1 MKQIDARTIL
11 RHQPPFRFIE
21 TVYLT
26 SQSRATAHVP
36 SVPPMAPWAQSAG
49 LSVLPVE
56 YAAQLMGV
64 LIRNASGDTK
74 AAGVLAGVTEFTWD
88 YLAKPLSSVEVRT
101 AGTRNAF
108 HDFKADFFDQQ
119 GIVCAQMAGYIHMSQ
134 GQDSA
139 PVIAHLTQKS
149 DAPLYDVLSFSRDAD
164 GVTMSLRTRPDCP
177 VYAGHFPDAPITPGV
192 LIAEMM
198 LDAATRNHP
207 QTTLHRISDLM
218 FKRPLFP
225 GDIAEIRLRPT
236 GEHSFS
242 ATLLRDGKR
251 LARAKLELA
260 PVKTPDLLQS
270 HHS

>member
-26 SQSRATAHVP
+26 SESRAVAQ
-36 SVPPMAPWAQSAG
+36 VPPLPPVTAWAQSAT

-64 LIRNASGDTK
+64 LIRNKSGDTN
-74 AAGVLAGVTEFTWD
+74 AAGVLAGISEFTWD
-88 YLAKPLSSVEVRT
+88 YLAEPLASVEVRS
-101 AGTRNAF
+101 AGTRGAF

-119 GIVCAQMAGYIHMSQ
+119 GIVCAQMAGFIHMSQ
-134 GQDSA
+134 GTEKSA
-139 PVIAHLTQKS
+139 RTIRQIQQP
-149 DAPLYDVLSFSRDAD
+149 DAPLYDVLAFSRDTD
-164 GVTMSLRTRPDCP
+164 GVTMTLRTRPDCP

-207 QTTLHRISDLM
+207 AMTLHRISDLM
-218 FKRPLFP
+218 FKLPLFP
-225 GDIAEIRLRPT
+225 GETADVRLRPIS
-236 GEHSFS
+236 EHSFA

-251 LARAKLELA
+251 LARAKLDLA
-260 PVKTPDLLQS
+260 PVTTSHLVKTHDF
-270 HHS
+270 

>member
-26 SQSRATAHVP
+26 SESRATAHVP
-36 SVPPMAPWAQSAG
+36 SAPPMTSWAQGAA

-64 LIRNASGDTK
+64 LIRTASGDTNS
-74 AAGVLAGVTEFTWD
+74 AGVLAGISEFTWD
-88 YLAKPLSSVEVRT
+88 YLAEPLASVEVRA
-101 AGTRNAF
+101 AGTRGAF

-119 GIVCAQMAGYIHMSQ
+119 GIVCAQMTGFIHMSK
-134 GQDSA
+134 GQEVA
-139 PVIAHLTQKS
+139 PVIAQLTQKT
-149 DAPLYDVLSFSRDAD
+149 DAPLYDILGFSRDDD
-164 GVTMSLRTRPDCP
+164 GVKMTLRTRPDCP

-198 LDAATRNHP
+198 LDAATRNHTP
-207 QTTLHRISDLM
+207 MTLHRITDLM
-218 FKRPLFP
+218 FKQPLFP
-225 GDIAEIRLRPT
+225 GDTADIRLRPM
-236 GEHSFS
+236 GDHSFS

-260 PVKTPDLLQS
+260 PVTTSELIKIHQS
-270 HHS
+270 